1 MSFKFLRILLVVSW
15 SLAQPVLATEASLR
29 NDTDLL
35 AEGKAGTP
43 SITKLLRGTPV
54 TVIKRKGIWFE
65 IQVNE
70 FVGWIKLSSMRFD
83 NKSNFKSSLTE
94 LKTGREGSKN
104 NVVATGV
111 RGLEAENLELAKHD
125 YEAFKKFTV
134 IGINT
139 ELEQELDKLK
149 KPRLIED
156 IAFHFSSR
164 PGNREPSKK
173 KRPTKPKS
181 SQSIDID
188 DDF

>member
-1 MSFKFLRILLVVSW
+1 
-15 SLAQPVLATEASLR
+15 
-29 NDTDLL
+29 
-35 AEGKAGTP
+35 
-43 SITKLLRGTPV
+43 
-54 TVIKRKGIWFE
+54 
-65 IQVNE
+65 
-70 FVGWIKLSSMRFD
+70 MRFD

-125 YEAFKKFTV
+125 YEAFKKFAV

-139 ELEQELDKLK
+139 ELEQELNKLK